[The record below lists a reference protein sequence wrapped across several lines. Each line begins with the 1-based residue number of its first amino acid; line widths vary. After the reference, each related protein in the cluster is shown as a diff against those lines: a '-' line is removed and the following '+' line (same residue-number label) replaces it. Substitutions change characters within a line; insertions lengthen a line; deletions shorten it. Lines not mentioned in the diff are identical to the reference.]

1 MQSVN
6 EENLLASDRANN
18 HKSSKKGSKCR
29 NMTKPPESQ
38 PIVEQAAEPL
48 PETIP
53 MNGVDFDEDEDH
65 SEVGKGLEAAV
76 GGRISHWIGVLFL
89 PDR

>member
-6 EENLLASDRANN
+6 EENLLASDRVNN

-38 PIVEQAAEPL
+38 PMVEQPAEPL
-48 PETIP
+48 PETITT
-53 MNGVDFDEDEDH
+53 NGVDFDEDEDQT
-65 SEVGKGLEAAV
+65 EVGNEQDA
-76 GGRISHWIGVLFL
+76 L
-89 PDR
+89 PSLQ